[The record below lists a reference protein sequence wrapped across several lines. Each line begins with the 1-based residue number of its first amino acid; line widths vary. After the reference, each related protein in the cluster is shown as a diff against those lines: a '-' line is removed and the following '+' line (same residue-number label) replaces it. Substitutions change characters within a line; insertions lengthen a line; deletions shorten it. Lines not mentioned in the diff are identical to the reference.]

1 MSANCEGKGL
11 LEAEGVGEDVD
22 MVSVVAG
29 RRGLRNDQS
38 YDNSSRRL
46 NIESIDLVDNNIDD
60 DSMMM

>member
-1 MSANCEGKGL
+1 M
-11 LEAEGVGEDVD
+11 GEDVD

-38 YDNSSRRL
+38 YDNSNRRL
-46 NIESIDLVDNNIDD
+46 NIESIDRVDNNIDD

>member
-1 MSANCEGKGL
+1 M
-11 LEAEGVGEDVD
+11 GEDVD

-29 RRGLRNDQS
+29 RRGLRDDQS